1 MRVHWVAV
9 PKAMRARRANREGGR
24 SGSKGPSRVQREA
37 ARLARMMH
45 GYKDE
50 QFGVAS
56 VSCDGGAEDED
67 GVDLFSRGGR
77 GGGANDDDGQ
87 RRLDASRRKR
97 EKRTAQHPNAGW
109 RENGKGRH

>member
-1 MRVHWVAV
+1 
-9 PKAMRARRANREGGR
+9 
-24 SGSKGPSRVQREA
+24 
-37 ARLARMMH
+37 MMH

-50 QFGVAS
+50 HFGVAS

-67 GVDLFSRGGR
+67 GADLFSRGGGR
-77 GGGANDDDGQ
+77 GAGGANGDDDDDGQ